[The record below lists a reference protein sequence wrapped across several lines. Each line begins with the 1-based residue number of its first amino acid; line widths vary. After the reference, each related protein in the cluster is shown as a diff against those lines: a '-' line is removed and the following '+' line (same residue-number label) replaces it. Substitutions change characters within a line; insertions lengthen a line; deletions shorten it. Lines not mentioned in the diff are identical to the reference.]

1 METLMNCKGKFK
13 WSDFSQIKNSDDL
26 ENYIKYTNS
35 NKTDK
40 YQQSRA
46 YNHSGF
52 YHYSKLKNIEKILD
66 SKSFLLFNPGDS
78 NDPIEKEIENKK
90 HKFMMCFS
98 TGINENIPLWY
109 LYGGVNGQGGHLS
122 LTKSQIYDIINNG
135 EYSLVEVKNRQN
147 VGNDE
152 NIPLSPKDFK
162 CTMQDVVYYKDNDE
176 YVTLKYNT
184 MTNNEKIFCNDFI
197 EFKNRNKDF
206 IKSLVWYYEKETRI
220 LIEINDSIISK
231 LSKDK
236 KYAIKLYFGN
246 LTNTYK
252 NIKLVLAPEALEKEE
267 IIKSNRYPA
276 ISQFIFDTSNIVN
289 SQFKDQ
295 VCMNLCSDCDIK
307 KDVCIKCK
315 HNKEELTN
323 V

>member
-1 METLMNCKGKFK
+1 MEVLMNCKGKFK
-13 WSDFSQIKNSDDL
+13 WSDFSNIKNSNDL

-40 YQQSRA
+40 YQHMRA

-52 YHYSKLKNIEKILD
+52 YHYSKLKNIEKILE

-78 NDPIEKEIENKK
+78 NDPAEKEIENKEQ
-90 HKFMMCFS
+90 KFMICFS

-122 LTKSQIYDIINNG
+122 LTKSQIYDIINDG
-135 EYSLVEVKNRQN
+135 KYSLVETADKQIVKD
-147 VGNDE
+147 GDA
-152 NIPLSPKDFK
+152 IILSKADYK
-162 CTMQDVVYYKDNDE
+162 CTIQDIVYYKNNDE

-184 MTNNEKIFCNDFI
+184 MTNNEKIFCDDFI
-197 EFKNRNKDF
+197 EFKNRNKEF
-206 IKSLVWYYEKETRI
+206 VKSLVWYYEKETRI
-220 LIEINDSIISK
+220 LIEINDNIIK
-231 LSKDK
+231 KMDKNK
-236 KYAIKLYFGN
+236 KYAVKLYFGD
-246 LTNTYK
+246 LSSTYK
-252 NIKLVLAPEALEKEE
+252 NIKLILAPEAIEKEK
-267 IIKSNRYPA
+267 IIKSNKYPA
-276 ISQFIFDTSNIVN
+276 ITRFIFDTSNIVN

-307 KDVCIKCK
+307 KDFCIKCN
-315 HNKEELTN
+315 HNKEGLTN